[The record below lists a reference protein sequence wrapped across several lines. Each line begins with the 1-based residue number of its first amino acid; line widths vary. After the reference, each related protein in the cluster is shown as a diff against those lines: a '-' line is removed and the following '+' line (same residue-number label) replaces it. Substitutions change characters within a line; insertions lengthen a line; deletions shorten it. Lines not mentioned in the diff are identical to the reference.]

1 MRNASGWQFGK
12 RTTRSDC
19 GTSHTTRTH
28 RIRCRAKTSASTLK
42 TSRLA
47 SFTANRKSANN
58 PIPSNRFPERR
69 PSNRH
74 TPTKLFHGHNA
85 KWRQT
90 SRQRFGDDHRQA
102 RDPACNNHRRGT
114 GPLTGCASSEGP
126 KSDTNAPSKG
136 LSTHKR
142 MLALFPED
150 SVCFVLPDT
159 QSRRCPQRR
168 SEPPHLCL
176 PGVVAPHQLP
186 LPNNPAICLNN
197 KNMPKQ
203 QIQTCLFDKN
213 MRFQQIQHVGEIETS
228 DFSIFSPTFSRPYSF
243 GHTFLGRNFQH
254 PIYHI
259 RTKNIS
265 IPTYTGARLWQ

>member
-1 MRNASGWQFGK
+1 MRNASGRQFGK
-12 RTTRSDC
+12 RTTRSDR
-19 GTSHTTRTH
+19 GTSHTTSTH

-47 SFTANRKSANN
+47 SFTANRKSTNN

-85 KWRQT
+85 KWHQTGGHRFNGGLRQT
-90 SRQRFGDDHRQA
+90 
-102 RDPACNNHRRGT
+102 RDPACSNHRRGT

-142 MLALFPED
+142 MLALFPEG

-159 QSRRCPQRR
+159 QSRRCPQRK
-168 SEPPHLCL
+168 SASPHLCL

-197 KNMPKQ
+197 KYK
-203 QIQTCLFDKN
+203 
-213 MRFQQIQHVGEIETS
+213 H
-228 DFSIFSPTFSRPYSF
+228 
-243 GHTFLGRNFQH
+243 
-254 PIYHI
+254 
-259 RTKNIS
+259 
-265 IPTYTGARLWQ
+265 A